1 MTSCV
6 CLTALCLQVCP
17 RPEVVEVW
25 DVTAQDPK
33 LLVYLKVRFFDLKLS
48 KSSLLENN
56 ITPYLLYIAY
66 CESHMC
72 LW

>member
-1 MTSCV
+1 MISCM

-33 LLVYLKVRFFDLKLS
+33 LLVYLKVTFLDLRLY
-48 KSSLLENN
+48 KSSLVDNS
-56 ITPYLLYIAY
+56 ITPSLLDIA
-66 CESHMC
+66 CCKSRTCHC
-72 LW
+72 

>member
-1 MTSCV
+1 M

-33 LLVYLKVRFFDLKLS
+33 LLVYLKVRFLDLRLS
-48 KSSLLENN
+48 KSSLVDSSV
-56 ITPYLLYIAY
+56 TPSVLDIAY
-66 CESHMC
+66 CESRICHC
-72 LW
+72 